1 MEAGMSNI
9 SVAEAKA
16 GFAGLVDEAAKG
28 EFVTIT
34 RHGKPAAVIVSVEAA
49 EAAKKALNKP
59 RANFGDFLLTFPGG
73 VDLERSPSKMRD
85 VDL

>member
-1 MEAGMSNI
+1 MSNV

-49 EAAKKALNKP
+49 EAAKKALMKP

-73 VDLERSPSKMRD
+73 AEVERDHSNMRD
-85 VDL
+85 ADL

>member
-1 MEAGMSNI
+1 MANI

-16 GFAGLVDEAAKG
+16 GFAGLVGEAAKG
-28 EFVTIT
+28 KFVTIT

-49 EAAKKALNKP
+49 EAAKKALMRP

-73 VDLERSPSKMRD
+73 ADVERDHSNMRD
-85 VDL
+85 ADL

>member
-1 MEAGMSNI
+1 MSTI
-9 SVAEAKA
+9 SVADAKA
-16 GFAGLVDEAAKG
+16 GFANLVDQAASG

-34 RHGKPAAVIVSVEAA
+34 RHGKAAAVLVSVEAA
-49 EAAKKALNKP
+49 DAARKALKRP

-73 VDLERSPSKMRD
+73 VDLKRNPSKMRD